1 MGFADEVRR
10 GHRNARERVALAV
23 QKITI
28 QAVNEIIQS
37 SPVDTG
43 RFRGNWQSS
52 IGSINYATN
61 EGLDP
66 SGENA
71 KREAEFT
78 ISGFEMGT
86 VFYFSNSL
94 PYARRLEYGY
104 SLQAPSP
111 PGIVRAAALR
121 SRQLQEQVFS
131 SLR

>member
-10 GHRNARERVALAV
+10 GHENARERIMLAV

-28 QAVNEIIQS
+28 DAVSEIIQR

-43 RFRGNWQSS
+43 RFRGNWQTQ

-61 EGLDP
+61 DGLDP
-66 SGENA
+66 SGQNA
-71 KREAEFT
+71 QREAEFV
-78 ISGFEMGT
+78 ISGFEEGQ
-86 VFYFSNSL
+86 VLYFSNSL

-111 PGIVRAAALR
+111 PGIVRPAAMR
-121 SRQLQEQVFS
+121 SRQLSEQVFA